1 MDTVNASRI
10 AKIAGLSLTGV
21 VVASIAADK
30 ANLGP
35 VASQLAGFAGAFI
48 GSLVAKRR
56 TSEKT
61 QAKPPAKGEH
71 GEGTGGGTSPA
82 E

>member
-1 MDTVNASRI
+1 MCFIMDTVNASRI
-10 AKIAGLSLTGV
+10 AKIAGLSLTGA

-48 GSLVAKRR
+48 GSLVARGRK
-56 TSEKT
+56 SQEK
-61 QAKPPAKGEH
+61 QAKTATKEED
-71 GEGTGGGTSPA
+71 GEGSQP
-82 E
+82 

>member
-1 MDTVNASRI
+1 MCFIMDTVNASRI

-35 VASQLAGFAGAFI
+35 VASQIAGFAGAFV
-48 GSLVAKRR
+48 GSLVASRR
-56 TSEKT
+56 KSQETPA
-61 QAKPPAKGEH
+61 QPPDKDED
-71 GEGTGGGTSPA
+71 GGGSQP
-82 E
+82 

>member
-10 AKIAGLSLTGV
+10 SKIAGLSLAGV

-35 VASQLAGFAGAFI
+35 VASQVAGFAGAFI
-48 GSLVAKRR
+48 GSLVARR
-56 TSEKT
+56 RKPQETRAE
-61 QAKPPAKGEH
+61 PPAKNG
-71 GEGTGGGTSPA
+71 GEGSGDATSV
-82 E
+82 